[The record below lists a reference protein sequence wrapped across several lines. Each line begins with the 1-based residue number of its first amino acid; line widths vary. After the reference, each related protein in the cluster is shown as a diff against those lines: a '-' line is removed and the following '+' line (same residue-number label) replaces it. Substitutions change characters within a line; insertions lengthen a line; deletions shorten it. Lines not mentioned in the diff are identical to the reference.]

1 MDNSEENIKNIGQDG
16 NVLSAN
22 ELEGV
27 SGGEGGTANEM
38 VVAYYEDG
46 NTEILISQGDG
57 TTFVTARGAVYYL
70 GEDGVYR
77 SKEYADLYVNNPV
90 R

>member
-46 NTEILISQGDG
+46 
-57 TTFVTARGAVYYL
+57 
-70 GEDGVYR
+70 VYR